1 MNGETELHSLQHNVH
16 TPFDLLFLAGGYT
29 GLSPLLWRLF
39 KQRNWATEDQT
50 EFLSSVLLVGQLDEI
65 IAQPAA
71 TDKLYVDSENCFDPF
86 SPAWSVLTCHVISCH

>member
-50 EFLSSVLLVGQLDEI
+50 EYLSSVLLVGQLDGI
-65 IAQPAA
+65 IGTSLSNLQSRLNELNPP
-71 TDKLYVDSENCFDPF
+71 TLHLSSNSE
-86 SPAWSVLTCHVISCH
+86 S